1 MTADTAITLQCTK
14 LWKVYGADGEARLGE
29 RPLPEGQE
37 AMSLAGADGAAFPIR
52 TLVEK
57 FRPEFEERIRNQEA
71 GKADY
76 VLSVLN

>member
-1 MTADTAITLQCTK
+1 MEDLDLLIETTK
-14 LWKVYGADGEARLGE
+14 QMGMMPGLSICG
-29 RPLPEGQE
+29 LP
-37 AMSLAGADGAAFPIR
+37 DGAAFPIR

-57 FRPEFEERIRNQEA
+57 FRPEFEERIGHQEA